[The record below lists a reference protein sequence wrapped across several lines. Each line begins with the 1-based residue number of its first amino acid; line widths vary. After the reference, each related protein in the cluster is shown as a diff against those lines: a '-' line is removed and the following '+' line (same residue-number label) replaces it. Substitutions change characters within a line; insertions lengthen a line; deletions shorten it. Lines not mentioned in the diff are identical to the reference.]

1 MLPDPGCYEERYRLT
16 GGITVRLA
24 VGLLTIAVGLRWPS
38 PAVSATALI
47 LAIPMLLSALGI
59 VFAMPGLIA
68 ITRRVPAFRADYAG
82 ITLADMPTSLAAL
95 RHRAMFIPWA
105 EIDRIVL
112 YPAAGPAEPGSGA
125 PVQGIAVQR
134 REEATAVASRPARTA
149 RKITGWRL
157 DRERL
162 TAVTAAVAPAVR
174 IVDAGPAPG

>member
-1 MLPDPGCYEERYRLT
+1 M
-16 GGITVRLA
+16 V
-24 VGLLTIAVGLRWPS
+24 
-38 PAVSATALI
+38 
-47 LAIPMLLSALGI
+47 LSALGI

-95 RHRAMFIPWA
+95 RNRAMFIPWA

-134 REEATAVASRPARTA
+134 REEATAVASRP
-149 RKITGWRL
+149 GPDGPQDHRL
-157 DRERL
+157 
-162 TAVTAAVAPAVR
+162 A
-174 IVDAGPAPG
+174 AGPGAADRRDRGRGPGRAHCRRRE